1 MKRAVTVGQA
11 TFADLEALTEL
22 FDRYRQ
28 FQGQRGDARAVRA
41 FLRARFDHGESVTF
55 IARVEAQAVGLAQLY
70 PSYSS
75 VALKRVY
82 VLNDLF
88 VDAAATGCGV
98 KSLSA
103 SAAKGEADIGAAF
116 FASNAKR
123 SSSMAARR
131 LA

>member
-28 FQGQRGDARAVRA
+28 FQGQRGDARAARA

-82 VLNDLF
+82 VLN
-88 VDAAATGCGV
+88 GC
-98 KSLSA
+98 
-103 SAAKGEADIGAAF
+103 
-116 FASNAKR
+116 
-123 SSSMAARR
+123 SSTRPPPAVA
-131 LA
+131 